1 VSAPIPTWVVSVL
14 VADDPLAL
22 NRAMGIVRRRNL
34 PVSSL
39 SLGPTGR
46 AGTVRLTCVV
56 TSDPAAAERMA
67 NALRKMVEVRGVTVH
82 AEAECVSRE
91 HVLVRVRATP
101 AHLSALLDAVSLY
114 DATVVEESPQDLL
127 LEATGSA
134 PFMVSFLRAIEPF
147 GVLDVVRGGALVL
160 PRLPSA
166 DPASIPRPASRHADA
181 IPA

>member
-1 VSAPIPTWVVSVL
+1 VSAPVPTWVVSVL

-34 PVSSL
+34 PVTSI

-56 TSDPAAAERMA
+56 TSDPSAAERMA
-67 NALRKMVEVRGVTVH
+67 NALRKMIDVRGVTVH
-82 AEAECVSRE
+82 AEADCVTRE
-91 HVLVRVRATP
+91 HALVRVRATP
-101 AHLSALLDAVSLY
+101 AHLSALLDAMSLY
-114 DATVVEESPQDLL
+114 DATVVEESPHDLL
-127 LEATGSA
+127 IEATGSA

-147 GVLDVVRGGALVL
+147 GILDVARGGTLSL
-160 PRLPSA
+160 PRLPQA
-166 DPASIPRPASRHADA
+166 DPASTPRPAARLADA